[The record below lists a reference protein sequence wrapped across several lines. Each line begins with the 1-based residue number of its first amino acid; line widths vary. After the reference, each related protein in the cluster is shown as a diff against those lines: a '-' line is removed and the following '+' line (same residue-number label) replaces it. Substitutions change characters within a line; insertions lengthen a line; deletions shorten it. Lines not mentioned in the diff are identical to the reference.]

1 MKIKLQCYLASL
13 ADNPSDGL
21 PATLCQRL
29 NAIHSEI
36 LETHIQYWHNG
47 HFRFG
52 MPVNRTLSK
61 TKYTL
66 TAATY
71 G

>member
-21 PATLCQRL
+21 PATLCQKL

-36 LETHIQYWHNG
+36 LEAHIQY
-47 HFRFG
+47 
-52 MPVNRTLSK
+52 
-61 TKYTL
+61 
-66 TAATY
+66 
-71 G
+71 